1 MRSETPSARP
11 EADSLRLLK
20 LYAQL
25 KGVTLDTSQL
35 ASHLEVKQLRGA
47 AAWLRAL
54 NELGFNA
61 RRQQLPG
68 KRRLARLPLPVLIE
82 DRKSDEILL
91 DKIEND
97 MALIQRAQGQAPEC
111 IGVAELL
118 ALSIIMRSARR
129 AQAQRACPANR
140 RTLASACVDSSTRS
154 RNTVALWARCCSP
167 RSSCR
172 CSCW

>member
-1 MRSETPSARP
+1 MRTETLSARP
-11 EADSLRLLK
+11 EVDSLRLLK

-35 ASHLEVKQLRGA
+35 ASHLEAGQLRGA

-61 RRQQLPG
+61 KRQQLPG
-68 KRRLARLPLPVLIE
+68 KRRLAKLLLPVLVE

-97 MALIQRAQGQAPEC
+97 MALIQRAQGQAPS
-111 IGVAELL
+111 
-118 ALSIIMRSARR
+118 ALRWLN
-129 AQAQRACPANR
+129 C
-140 RTLASACVDSSTRS
+140 
-154 RNTVALWARCCSP
+154 
-167 RSSCR
+167 
-172 CSCW
+172 